1 MARVKLKHLDR
12 GKSSHIS
19 PGKGIP
25 SNQEGKDGDLTIR
38 VLPNIGLKLFGKYG
52 GKWYTIGDTFYKIIR
67 GGGPGSLPKEPVKP
81 SPRSNFVGNKGKLEM
96 RDDIHLAADGLR
108 LYLDKEK
115 NVYISS
121 DGTNLDLVGVL
132 NISGDLV
139 VGGGDISGP
148 ADGSLTL
155 KADTDMIFQVD
166 SDNDGTETFQFKNGA
181 GTEILT
187 ITEDGMVTADST
199 GLFTSGVT
207 ITGYDNLPA
216 GIVMNADNNDDDGDS
231 WTLFA
236 YANDSFAISNN
247 KSGSHQALIE
257 ILGNATPTDTVVDV
271 TGKLKVGGNIIQASD
286 GGNTI
291 TMDTSDNVII
301 AGDLT
306 VSGGD
311 IKTVGTTHINV
322 EASAHDAVGNDL
334 SIVAG
339 YPIGGTT
346 NNIAGGS
353 LVLAGGRGKG
363 SGDGGHIYLKV
374 ANAGGSG
381 STLNS
386 LVTEMEIEDS
396 GNVLLTGETLQSTN
410 STSQKPEIKLI
421 SSGAHN
427 KPPTINFVK
436 NRGGTSTSDNDYV
449 MQIVANG
456 YDDSNNTQIYGSIQ
470 VQCLDNTHTSED
482 GELTITIATGGGTVN
497 AIKATG
503 TGSTIANL
511 SLANGAT
518 SIVDLA
524 GHLETIADG
533 KIYLGPN
540 ANNDYIYSDG
550 TEINVAKDDGDVI
563 IIKDD
568 QTQFETPLKITE
580 SAAAVSDTAGKG
592 QIWVKN
598 DTPNNLYFTNDAG
611 NDVQITNGASLAGG
625 GSSTQ
630 YWHQMVGGYKL
641 NLTSTTLYYTIYRI
655 WYENWS
661 NSDSSPTSV
670 TSTDAYSAFMIAPRA
685 GSITN
690 IKIQGRTS
698 DTGATDPFRFY
709 FFKMGLSSD
718 ETTKTATA
726 MMTTAII
733 TPPTSG
739 RTWSHTEDF
748 SSSNTF
754 SEDDNL
760 YVWIKKDSNTG
771 NQDLYFNLCINGEY
785 S

>member
-1 MARVKLKHLDR
+1 MARIRSKHLQ
-12 GKSSHIS
+12 KSKGTRIH
-19 PGKGIP
+19 PGKGFP
-25 SNQEGKDGDLTIR
+25 LDTDGSDGDLTIR
-38 VLPNIGLKLFGKYG
+38 LIPNSGLQLFAKYG
-52 GKWYTIGDTFYKIIR
+52 GKWYAINSKLTKVVVSR
-67 GGGPGSLPKEPVKP
+67 GQPKPVNP
-81 SPRSNFVGNKGKLEM
+81 NIPTHFQSGFVGSKGKLEM
-96 RDDIHLAADGLR
+96 RSSINFMQNGLPI
-108 LYLDKEK
+108 YLDKDK

-207 ITGYDNLPA
+207 ITGYNNLPA

-231 WTLFA
+231 WSLFA

-247 KSGSHQALIE
+247 KSGSYQAIIE
-257 ILGNATPTDTVVDV
+257 ITGNATTTDTVVNV
-271 TGKLKVGGNIIQASD
+271 AGKLEVD
-286 GGNTI
+286 
-291 TMDTSDNVII
+291 
-301 AGDLT
+301 
-306 VSGGD
+306 GGD
-311 IKTVGTTHINV
+311 ITIAG
-322 EASAHDAVGNDL
+322 ASNLKLTDTAHDAAGNGL
-334 SIVAG
+334 SVTAG
-339 YPIGGTT
+339 HTTAGTT

-353 LVLAGGRGKG
+353 LTLSGGRGKG
-363 SGDGGHIYLKV
+363 SGAGGHIYLKV

-381 STLNS
+381 SSLNN
-386 LVTEMEIEDS
+386 LVTAMEIEDS
-396 GNVLLTGETLQSTN
+396 GNVLLTGETLQMTN
-410 STSQKPEIKLI
+410 ATSQRPEMKLI
-421 SSGAHN
+421 ASGDHN
-427 KPPTINFVK
+427 KPPTFNFLK

-449 MQIVANG
+449 MHIIANG
-456 YDDSNNTQIYGSIQ
+456 YDDSNNTQVYGDIKIQ
-470 VQCLDNTHTSED
+470 CVDNTHTSED
-482 GELTITIATGGGTVN
+482 GKLEMKLASGGLSYNALTATG
-497 AIKATG
+497 A
-503 TGSTIANL
+503 GSTVVNL
-511 SLANGAT
+511 SLGNGT
-518 SIVDLA
+518 SSVVDLA
-524 GHLETIADG
+524 GNLELIDDA
-533 KIYLGPN
+533 KIFLGS
-540 ANNDYIYSDG
+540 AGDNDYIYSDG
-550 TEINVAKDDGDVI
+550 ANINIAKDDSDI
-563 IIKDD
+563 IIIMDD
-568 QTQFETPLKITE
+568 QIQFETPVKVQE

-630 YWHQMVGGYKL
+630 YWHQMVGGYKT
-641 NLTSTTLYYTIYRI
+641 NLTSTTLYYTIYRV

-690 IKIQGRTS
+690 IKIQGRSS

-726 MMTTAII
+726 MMTTSAI

-760 YVWIKKDSNTG
+760 YVWIKKDSNSG

>member
-67 GGGPGSLPKEPVKP
+67 GGGPGSLPKEPIKP

-166 SDNDGTETFQFKNGA
+166 GDNDGTETFQFKNGA

-187 ITEDGMVTADST
+187 ITEDGMVTAGSS
-199 GLFTSGVT
+199 GIFTSGIT
-207 ITGYDNLPA
+207 ITGYNNLPA
-216 GIVMNADNNDDDGDS
+216 GLVMNADNNDDAGDS
-231 WTLFA
+231 WYFIA
-236 YANDSFAISNN
+236 YNNDTYSFTNN
-247 KSGSHQALIE
+247 KSGSYVE
-257 ILGNATPTDTVVDV
+257 ILGFEANATATDTLVK
-271 TGKLKVGGNIIQASD
+271 TAGKLKVGGNIIQASD

-291 TMDTSDNVII
+291 TMDTSDNVTI

-311 IKTVGTTHINV
+311 IKTTGATNINV
-322 EASAHDAVGNDL
+322 EASAHDAVGNAL
-334 SIVAG
+334 SITAG
-339 YPIGGTT
+339 YPVAGTT

-386 LVTEMEIEDS
+386 LVTAMEIEDS
-396 GNVLLTGETLQSTN
+396 GNVLLTGETLQVTN
-410 STSQKPEIKLI
+410 TGSQKPEIKLI
-421 SSGAHN
+421 ASGAHN
-427 KPPTINFVK
+427 KPPVLNFLK

-449 MQIVANG
+449 MHIVANG
-456 YDDSNNTQIYGSIQ
+456 YDDSNNTQVYGDIKIQ
-470 VQCLDNTHTSED
+470 CVDNTHTSED
-482 GELTITIATGGGTVN
+482 GKLEMKLASGGLSYNALT
-497 AIKATG
+497 ATG
-503 TGSTIANL
+503 TGSTVVNL

-611 NDVQITNGASLAGG
+611 NDVQITNGASLS
-625 GSSTQ
+625 GSSPIQIASITINESDMNAL
-630 YWHQMVGGYKL
+630 H
-641 NLTSTTLYYTIYRI
+641 TTEQTIVAAQGASQI
-655 WYENWS
+655 IM
-661 NSDSSPTSV
+661 PTSCFLIVDRDASTAQSSSSCDLFISYDGSTAVNEVIYYQRRFMWNESGDRVLHLQHYTGEVAQAISDAENKPLTVKLDAAV
-670 TSTDAYSAFMIAPRA
+670 TS
-685 GSITN
+685 GSIDSM
-690 IKIQGRTS
+690 KVV
-698 DTGATDPFRFY
+698 
-709 FFKMGLSSD
+709 LSY
-718 ETTKTATA
+718 
-726 MMTTAII
+726 
-733 TPPTSG
+733 
-739 RTWSHTEDF
+739 HVF
-748 SSSNTF
+748 
-754 SEDDNL
+754 DN
-760 YVWIKKDSNTG
+760 S
-771 NQDLYFNLCINGEY
+771 
-785 S
+785 